1 MVVLELL
8 FCFQTSF
15 ALARLESNAMLRG
28 VSGEKESGLLLVA
41 SELEDCWIATG
52 RDIVGLVEGLDDML
66 FVRSADRL
74 VLSPSSVMHTTD
86 IVVTIGLSLFL
97 VDWSSFLAF
106 PSLFLVDMENGWDIR
121 RIQWLSE

>member
-1 MVVLELL
+1 
-8 FCFQTSF
+8 
-15 ALARLESNAMLRG
+15 MLRG